1 MQKLPISISEFPE
14 LRQKNRVYVDK
25 TKHIYSLLTENGRTF
40 LARPRRFGKSLLVS
54 TLEAALQGNKEL
66 FDGLWIAN
74 SDYSFE
80 PKGVIRF
87 DFSQLSVESIEAFRQ
102 SLFLRIQSIANS
114 YGITLAENLNI
125 NSALDILIETLC
137 PIKNKGPKTENSQD
151 VIEASAN
158 EEKASF
164 KSVAILIDEYD
175 HPILHTLHN
184 TALAIDIRNI
194 LKSFSGVIKAQ
205 AKRVQF
211 VFVTGVSAFSKSGLS
226 SGLNNLKNLTMDEDF
241 FDICGYTD
249 EEVDLNFKK
258 HIEHW
263 ANLRQI
269 PYEEIRGQL
278 KSWYNGY
285 CFKAGTPTIYSP
297 FSLSNAL
304 DIKELQNFWFESATP
319 QVLLDELRK
328 DTRANECKLLELDQL
343 RGTGDLLQTFEIESL
358 PLPALL
364 FQMGYLTIDSYDPLS
379 RNYQLKYPNM
389 EVRASF
395 LRHIVAL
402 VTHQATARINPLI
415 GDIYRI
421 LVEEKPDELIF
432 VLTTILS
439 GIPYS
444 LHIEDE
450 KFYHSLLQTIFFAA
464 GIEAQSERLTSI
476 GRMDIILELPT
487 ILYIVELKMNKPP
500 EEGLDQIG
508 TRKYYEPFMHKNK
521 PIRALAIS
529 FLRVKTSNTE
539 NSDFVITCAL
549 RIIK

>member
-1 MQKLPISISEFPE
+1 MKKLPIGISGFPE
-14 LRQKNRVYVDK
+14 LRKTNCVYVDK
-25 TKHIYSLLTENGRTF
+25 TKHVYSLLTNNRRTF
-40 LARPRRFGKSLLVS
+40 LARPRRFGKSLLVT
-54 TLEAALQGNKEL
+54 TLEAALQGKKEL

-80 PKGVIRF
+80 PKGVIRL
-87 DFSQLSVESIEAFRQ
+87 DFSQLSIESIETFKQ
-102 SLFLRIQSIANS
+102 SLFFMLKTIAKQHEIKIND
-114 YGITLAENLNI
+114 NLNV
-125 NSALDILIETLC
+125 NSALSLIITSLCETNLKTRLTNLVSC
-137 PIKNKGPKTENSQD
+137 FFKNRLKK
-151 VIEASAN
+151 
-158 EEKASF
+158 KSF

-175 HPILHTLHN
+175 APILHTLHN
-184 TALAIDIRNI
+184 PELAKAIREIMKN
-194 LKSFSGVIKAQ
+194 FSCVIKGQ
-205 AKRVQF
+205 ETLVQF

-226 SGLNNLKNLTMDEDF
+226 SGLNNLKNLTMNEDF
-241 FDICGYTD
+241 FDVCGYTD
-249 EEVDLNFKK
+249 EEVDLNFKE
-258 HIEHW
+258 HIENW

-269 PYEEIRGQL
+269 PYEEVRGQL

-285 CFKAGTPTIYSP
+285 CFIESTPTIYSP

-304 DIKELQNFWFESATP
+304 DIKKLQNFWFESATP
-319 QVLLDELRK
+319 QVLIDELRK
-328 DTRANECKLLELDQL
+328 DSRANECRLLELDQL

-364 FQMGYLTIDSYDPLS
+364 FQMGYLTINSYDPLS

-402 VTHQATARINPLI
+402 VTHKATARINPLI

-421 LVEEKPDELIF
+421 LVEEKPDELVF

-487 ILYIVELKMNKPP
+487 ILYIVELKMNKPS
-500 EEGLDQIG
+500 EEGLDQIES
-508 TRKYYEPFMHKNK
+508 RKYYEPFMHKNK

-529 FLRVKTSNTE
+529 FLRVKSSNTE

-549 RIIK
+549 RVIK